1 MPDSQTLKDN
11 LIEKVFGPG
20 GLVSRFHDSYEYRE
34 GQIKMA
40 DAIARA
46 FEDKKHL
53 IVEAGTGTGKTLA
66 YLIPAIDVAVGGLL
80 RSDDSSEK
88 QKKERRRPIRIIIST
103 GTKNLQEQLMEKDI
117 PFLQKILPVK
127 FSAAYMKGRSNYA
140 CLYRL
145 HKSDDQP
152 ILDGMNEVDH
162 FRDVRE
168 WSRETKTGDRAELTY
183 LPENLPFWN
192 RINAKSEICIGQKC
206 PDFEPCFITRMR
218 VGADHAD
225 IVIVNH
231 HLFFADLN
239 VRGNQFGKVI
249 PDYGAVI
256 FDEAHL
262 IEDIAADY
270 FGFQVSNFRIDELVR
285 DAGNLPISDAIAT
298 AGILKSCARITSYS
312 EQFWI
317 RFTQARGLEGR
328 FPLLPNAFDHRG
340 SDGEDKPTPLGEAY
354 HSLDEVL
361 SRLETETDVYS
372 EKMPEAESVVRRIRQ
387 TKFDLAFIV
396 KQADRNFVY
405 WLERRGR
412 GVFLQASPVDVSQLL
427 QEKLFDRVETCILTS
442 ATLSANGSFN
452 FIRDRLGLTAA
463 KTSALVAPSSFD
475 YEKQAIIYLPS
486 VMPDPRSPEFSLAA
500 ATEIVRI
507 LGVTKGHAFVLCTS
521 NQSMTALYELVSSR
535 IDYPCFLQ
543 GSMSKTGLLEKFRDT
558 PNAVLFATSS
568 FWQGIDVRGEQL
580 SCVIIDKLP
589 FAVPTD
595 PIVAARSRFIDENG
609 GKSFFD
615 YSVPQAVISLKQGV
629 GRLIRST
636 TDRGVIAI
644 LDPRLRTKGY
654 GRDFLNSLPRMRIT
668 SDLNDVTQILST
680 KGA

>member
-1 MPDSQTLKDN
+1 MAVDKSQAEAIDV
-11 LIEKVFGPG
+11 IEKVFGSA
-20 GLVSRFHDSYEYRE
+20 GLVSQFHENYEHRE

-40 DAIARA
+40 EAIARA
-46 FEDKKHL
+46 FVDKKHL

-66 YLIPAIDVAVGGLL
+66 YLIPAITESL
-80 RSDDSSEK
+80 RTNK
-88 QKKERRRPIRIIIST
+88 RIIIST

-117 PFLQKILPVK
+117 PFLQKILPKK

-140 CLYRL
+140 CLYKL

-152 ILDGMNEVDH
+152 ILDGIDEIDS
-162 FRDVRE
+162 FKEVRE
-168 WSRETKTGDRAELTY
+168 WARETKTGDRAELTY
-183 LPENLPFWN
+183 LPENLSFWS
-192 RINAKSEICIGQKC
+192 RVNAKSETCIGQKC

-218 VGADHAD
+218 VGADKAD

-231 HLFFADLN
+231 HLFFADLS
-239 VRGNQFGKVI
+239 VRGNQFGKVL

-270 FGFQVSNFRIDELVR
+270 FGFQVSNFQIDELVR
-285 DAGNLPISDAIAT
+285 DAAALPISDAVAIN
-298 AGILKSCARITSYS
+298 GIMKACSRVNGLT
-312 EQFWI
+312 EQFWL
-317 RFTQARGLEGR
+317 RFRQAREAEGR
-328 FPLLPNAFDHRG
+328 FPLVDSTLSQRG
-340 SDGEDKPTPLGEAY
+340 SDGDDHPTPLGEAY
-354 HSLDEVL
+354 KALDDAFAG
-361 SRLETETDVYS
+361 LETATDVFS
-372 EKMPEAESVVRRIRQ
+372 EKIPEAESVVRRIRQ
-387 TKFDLAFIV
+387 TRFDLAFIV
-396 KQADRNFVY
+396 KQADSNFVY

-412 GVFLQASPVDVSQLL
+412 GIFLQASPVDVSALL
-427 QEKLFDRVETCILTS
+427 QEKLFEKVETCVLTS

-452 FIRDRLGLTAA
+452 FIRDRLGLSSA
-463 KTSALVAPSSFD
+463 KTSTLIAPSSFD
-475 YEKQAIIYLPS
+475 HEKQAILYLPPG
-486 VMPDPRSPEFSLAA
+486 MPDPRAPEFAQIAA
-500 ATEIVRI
+500 AEIVRI
-507 LGVTKGHAFVLCTS
+507 VQVTEGHAFVLCTS
-521 NQSMTALYELVSSR
+521 NSSMTALFELVSSR
-535 IDYPCFLQ
+535 VGYPCFLQ
-543 GSMSKTGLLEKFRDT
+543 GTMSKTGLLEKFRKT

-568 FWQGIDVRGEQL
+568 FWQGVDVRGEQL

-644 LDPRLRTKGY
+644 LDPRLRTKSY

-668 SDLNDVTQILST
+668 GELKDLVHFFPDQDS
-680 KGA
+680 